1 MNIVL
6 KRIRSALER
15 LQGSREVRVDARD
28 LETLIDD
35 YDRIDNA
42 LRDYVQPKPGE
53 TKYFVVWHAGQ
64 NEFMWYEKAKVPVQ
78 QYGRLYIPGFG
89 PQSYESS
96 GFVVVRDDGQYGDLM
111 KPQQIMRTPQFSWP
125 NRRD

>member
-1 MNIVL
+1 M
-6 KRIRSALER
+6 RSALER

-28 LETLIDD
+28 MEMLIDD

-42 LRDYVQPKPGE
+42 LRDYVRPKPGE
-53 TKYFVVWHAGQ
+53 TKFFVVWDARH
-64 NEFMWYEKAKVPVQ
+64 NEFMWYEKATVPMQ
-78 QYGRLYIPGFG
+78 QHGRLRIPGTDQQWF
-89 PQSYESS
+89 ESS

>member
-1 MNIVL
+1 MNNVL

-15 LQGSREVRVDARD
+15 LRGSREVRVDARD
-28 LETLIDD
+28 MEMLIDD

-42 LRDYVQPKPGE
+42 LRDYVRPKPGD
-53 TKYFVVWHAGQ
+53 TKFFVVWDARHH
-64 NEFMWYEKAKVPVQ
+64 EFMWYEKATVPVQ
-78 QYGRLYIPGFG
+78 QYGRLYIPGLE

-111 KPQQIMRTPQFSWP
+111 KPQQIRHPPQFSWP
-125 NRRD
+125 RRRD